1 MLTRAHSVEKNIA
14 EVKETDIRVR
24 IIGVVVDVGEDY
36 LVIDDGTGKIEVF
49 FREEL
54 REIKTGDMV
63 KVIGRVFSSQTS
75 VKINGECLQTLKD
88 FDLKL
93 YKEAKETIEKVMSYA

>member
-1 MLTRAHSVEKNIA
+1 MLTRAHSVEKNIV

-49 FREEL
+49 FREEPK
-54 REIKTGDMV
+54 EIKTGDMV

-75 VKINGECLQTLKD
+75 VKINGECMQILKD